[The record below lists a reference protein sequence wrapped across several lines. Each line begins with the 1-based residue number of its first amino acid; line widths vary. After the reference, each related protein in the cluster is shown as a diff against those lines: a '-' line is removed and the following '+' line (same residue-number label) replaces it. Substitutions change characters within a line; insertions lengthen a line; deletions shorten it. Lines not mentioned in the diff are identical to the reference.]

1 MKKDSYYIAGFIL
14 GVVIN
19 FCFLYCIAV
28 LCIEIQKYALGI
40 YVIEEKIEKIE
51 ARER

>member
-1 MKKDSYYIAGFIL
+1 MKKDSYYVAGFIL

-19 FCFLYCIAV
+19 FFFLCSMAV

-51 ARER
+51 AQER